1 MSQEQRDVIDLEDIG
16 DLEEEVVEYHQERE
30 LDYIY
35 DEDDDMLDGD
45 GDAVDHD
52 DIEEDEEDEDYEDMD
67 EDEEVDDDDEDEDEE
82 DAEEGEDEEDEEDDG
97 QLFAALFGGDPSRL
111 RQVLRLMTNLSGN
124 GSFPSRRRAQSP
136 TPEPDYQKGRE
147 ILNSGDFGAVE
158 SAHLPTAVTMKN
170 VSRKLWMRQLN
181 PRVVNTTSIGE
192 NFLPSDPGKVIE
204 FSDHPI
210 YSGGYSA
217 DGSIFAS
224 CDQDYKLR
232 IYKTAGNRLIRE
244 KVVQGIPGRWTIT
257 DHALS
262 LDNDWIIYSSITP
275 YVHLTRTAADAPDA
289 HHQLD
294 FSPDDDEYRVALW
307 SVQFS
312 GNGREIVAGGHNRI
326 YVYDIESRTVLHS
339 VDAHEDDVNSVC
351 FSEPTSSQV
360 VFSGSDDGT
369 VKVWDRRS
377 MRSSRSGIP
386 SGVLVGHTEGITHVT
401 SKGDNR
407 YLASNGK
414 DQKMLL
420 WDLRMMHSNRDY
432 RKMPR
437 NRRTGFDYRDSDYYG
452 SKSTKLQGDCSV
464 MTFQGHKVLRTLI
477 RCHFSPVQSTGQRY
491 LYTGS
496 ADGLAAIYRL
506 DGTLV
511 KKLDVNAAFQK
522 HSQRPVSY
530 IARDVSWHPH
540 CPSIISSCRTDSDY
554 TPYADV
560 RGGLVQHAFRMGV
573 ESDDSE
579 SDVEPALRP
588 VRPRRRR
595 RAAFE

>member
-16 DLEEEVVEYHQERE
+16 DLEDEPEEE
-30 LDYIY
+30 DDMAYIY
-35 DEDDDMLDGD
+35 DEDDDMYDEGD
-45 GDAVDHD
+45 EADH
-52 DIEEDEEDEDYEDMD
+52 DIEEDEEEDDDYEDMD
-67 EDEEVDDDDEDEDEE
+67 EDEEVDEDGEGEEVGEGSEEEEE
-82 DAEEGEDEEDEEDDG
+82 DS
-97 QLFAALFGGDPSRL
+97 QFFSALFG
-111 RQVLRLMTNLSGN
+111 VLRLMHSLHGN
-124 GSFPSRRRAQSP
+124 RPFSNRRRPPSP
-136 TPEPDYQKGRE
+136 MPEPDYQKGGE
-147 ILNSGDFGAVE
+147 ILNSGDFGTVE
-158 SAHLPTAVTMKN
+158 SAHLTAAVPMKN

-192 NFLPSDPGKVIE
+192 SFLPSNPGKVIE
-204 FSDHPI
+204 PSYYPV

-217 DGSIFAS
+217 DGSMFAS

-232 IYKTAGNRLIRE
+232 IYRTAGNRLIRE
-244 KVVQGIPGRWTIT
+244 KVMQGMAGRWTIT

-275 YVHLTRTAADAPDA
+275 YVHLTRTAADAPDT

-294 FSPDDDEYRVALW
+294 FSPAGDEYDVGLW

-312 GNGREIVAGGHNRI
+312 GNGREIVAGGGNRI

-339 VDAHEDDVNSVC
+339 VAAHGDDVNSVC

-360 VFSGSDDGT
+360 VFSGSDDAS

-377 MRSSRSGIP
+377 MRAGSGIP

-437 NRRTGFDYRDSDYYG
+437 NRGTGFDYRTDEYSG
-452 SKSTKLQGDCSV
+452 SKSAKLEGDCSV

-477 RCHFSPVQSTGQRY
+477 RCHFSPVHSTGQRY

-496 ADGLAAIYRL
+496 SDGQVAIYRL

-511 KKLDVNAAFQK
+511 KTLDVNAAFQK
-522 HSQRPVSY
+522 YSQSSRSGSY

-540 CPSIISSCRTDSDY
+540 CPSIISSCRTDNSYGLYSDI
-554 TPYADV
+554 
-560 RGGLVQHAFRMGV
+560 RGGLVQHAFRMDL

-579 SDVEPALRP
+579 SDIVP
-588 VRPRRRR
+588 VQPRQRR
-595 RAAFE
+595 RAFQ

>member
-1 MSQEQRDVIDLEDIG
+1 MSQEQRDIIDLEDIG
-16 DLEEEVVEYHQERE
+16 GLEDEPEEGMT
-30 LDYIY
+30 YIY
-35 DEDDDMLDGD
+35 DEDDDMSDEGD
-45 GDAVDHD
+45 EVDHD
-52 DIEEDEEDEDYEDMD
+52 DIEEDEEEDDDYEDMD
-67 EDEEVDDDDEDEDEE
+67 EDEDVDFDDHNDDEDEEG
-82 DAEEGEDEEDEEDDG
+82 EGEDSEEEEDDG
-97 QLFAALFGGDPSRL
+97 QLFSALFG
-111 RQVLRLMTNLSGN
+111 VLRLMHSLHGN
-124 GSFPSRRRAQSP
+124 RTYSNRRRAPSP
-136 TPEPDYQKGRE
+136 TPEPDYQKGGE

-158 SAHLPTAVTMKN
+158 SAHLTTAVPLRN

-192 NFLPSDPGKVIE
+192 NFLPCNPGKVIE
-204 FSDHPI
+204 PSRHPV

-232 IYKTAGNRLIRE
+232 IYRTAGNRLIRE
-244 KVVQGIPGRWTIT
+244 KVMQGMAGRWTIT

-275 YVHLTRTAADAPDA
+275 YVHLTRTAADAPDT

-294 FSPDDDEYRVALW
+294 FSPADDEYDVGLW

-312 GNGREIVAGGHNRI
+312 GNGREIVAGGQNRI

-339 VDAHEDDVNSVC
+339 IAAHGDDVNSVC

-360 VFSGSDDGT
+360 VFSGSDDAS

-377 MRSSRSGIP
+377 MRAGSGIP

-420 WDLRMMHSNRDY
+420 WDLRMMHSNRHY
-432 RKMPR
+432 RKMPP
-437 NRRTGFDYRDSDYYG
+437 NRGTGFDYRMSDYPG
-452 SKSTKLQGDCSV
+452 SKSTKLEGDCSV
-464 MTFQGHKVLRTLI
+464 MTFRGHKVLRTLI

-496 ADGLAAIYRL
+496 SDGQVAIYRL

-511 KKLDVNAAFQK
+511 KTLDVNAAFQK
-522 HSQRPVSY
+522 YSQSSRSGSY

-540 CPSIISSCRTDSDY
+540 CPSIISSCRITDNGYGSYSDIG
-554 TPYADV
+554 
-560 RGGLVQHAFRMGV
+560 GGLVQHAFRMGL

-579 SDVEPALRP
+579 SDVEPASRP
-588 VRPRRRR
+588 IQPRHRP
-595 RAAFE
+595 RAAFQ

>member
-1 MSQEQRDVIDLEDIG
+1 MSQEQRDIIDLEDIG
-16 DLEEEVVEYHQERE
+16 ALEDEPEEA
-30 LDYIY
+30 DMAYIY
-35 DEDDDMLDGD
+35 DEDDDMYGEGD
-45 GDAVDHD
+45 EVDHD
-52 DIEEDEEDEDYEDMD
+52 DIEEDEEEDDDYEDMD
-67 EDEEVDDDDEDEDEE
+67 EDEEVDDDDDDDDDNEDEDG
-82 DAEEGEDEEDEEDDG
+82 EGEDEDSEEEQDDG
-97 QLFAALFGGDPSRL
+97 QLFSALFG
-111 RQVLRLMTNLSGN
+111 VLRLMHSLHGN
-124 GSFPSRRRAQSP
+124 RTFSNRRRAPSP
-136 TPEPDYQKGRE
+136 TPEPDYEKGGE

-158 SAHLPTAVTMKN
+158 SAYLTTAVPMKN
-170 VSRKLWMRQLN
+170 VFRKLWMRQLN

-192 NFLPSDPGKVIE
+192 NFLPCNPGKVIE
-204 FSDHPI
+204 PSHHPV

-232 IYKTAGNRLIRE
+232 IYRTAGNRLIRE
-244 KVVQGIPGRWTIT
+244 KAMKGIAGRWTIT

-275 YVHLTRTAADAPDA
+275 YVHLTRTAADAPDT

-294 FSPDDDEYRVALW
+294 FSPADDEYDVGLW

-312 GNGREIVAGGHNRI
+312 GNGREIVAGGQNRI

-339 VDAHEDDVNSVC
+339 IAAHADDVNSVC

-360 VFSGSDDGT
+360 VFSGSDDAS

-377 MRSSRSGIP
+377 MRTGSAIP

-437 NRRTGFDYRDSDYYG
+437 NRGTGFDYRMSDYPG
-452 SKSTKLQGDCSV
+452 SKSAKLEGDCSV
-464 MTFQGHKVLRTLI
+464 MTFRGHKVLRTLI

-496 ADGLAAIYRL
+496 SDGQVAIYRL

-511 KKLDVNAAFQK
+511 KTLDVNAAFQK
-522 HSQRPVSY
+522 YSQSSRSGSY

-540 CPSIISSCRTDSDY
+540 CPSIISSCRTDNGYGSYSDIG
-554 TPYADV
+554 
-560 RGGLVQHAFRMGV
+560 GGLVQHAFRMGL

-579 SDVEPALRP
+579 SDVEPASRP
-588 VRPRRRR
+588 VQPRHRP
-595 RAAFE
+595 RAAFQ